1 MSYTLVMTI
10 EHHIVTDK
18 DGKPIAAQIPWD
30 EFEALQERLADGE
43 SGETISP
50 EWTEEIKNRAREI
63 DQGEV
68 ELTDGDDF
76 LERLEAV

>member
-1 MSYTLVMTI
+1 MTI

-30 EFEALQERLADGE
+30 EFEALQERLADEE
-43 SGETISP
+43 SGDTVSP
-50 EWTEEIKNRAREI
+50 EWTEEIANRAREI

-76 LERLEAV
+76 LKRLEAV